1 MKLQKIYS
9 GDWKETLY
17 LGEHESGLG
26 VFIIPKPGFIKKY
39 AMFGTRYGSVD
50 NTFIPLGK
58 TEKIQVPDGIAHFL
72 EHKMFEQPDGS
83 NAFDLFSKYGANAN
97 AFTSFTSTCYLFS
110 CTGHF
115 DENLAHLLSYV
126 QEPYFTDENVAKEQG
141 IIGQEIRMYD
151 DDPEWQVQFGLL
163 KALYENNPVKLDI
176 AGTIESISHI
186 DKEVL
191 YTCYNTFYNPANMV
205 LCVAGDVD
213 PEKIAAL
220 LDTHIQKG
228 RPSGRVESFYP
239 AEPARV
245 HQTLREQRLE
255 VSIPLFDIGFKD
267 NAPETGEALLKNEIA
282 AKLLLKIL
290 AGRSSELYASLY
302 QEGLV
307 NASFSTDL
315 MMEPQF
321 SCAIV
326 GGESQQPLQ
335 VQQRL
340 LQAIADIRENGPDRQ
355 AFAHAKKALY
365 GNFLRCFNDVED
377 IAGMFTRNIL
387 NGVNIFRFK
396 TLLDQVDEAFAMAW
410 FNRVFTEE
418 NMAMSI
424 VWPAD
429 RQS

>member
-1 MKLQKIYS
+1 
-9 GDWKETLY
+9 
-17 LGEHESGLG
+17 
-26 VFIIPKPGFIKKY
+26 
-39 AMFGTRYGSVD
+39 
-50 NTFIPLGK
+50 
-58 TEKIQVPDGIAHFL
+58 
-72 EHKMFEQPDGS
+72 
-83 NAFDLFSKYGANAN
+83 
-97 AFTSFTSTCYLFS
+97 
-110 CTGHF
+110 
-115 DENLAHLLSYV
+115 
-126 QEPYFTDENVAKEQG
+126 
-141 IIGQEIRMYD
+141 
-151 DDPEWQVQFGLL
+151 
-163 KALYENNPVKLDI
+163 
-176 AGTIESISHI
+176 
-186 DKEVL
+186 
-191 YTCYNTFYNPANMV
+191 MV